1 MLQCCDVWAGW
12 PLSHG
17 QRGVLTH
24 LVAPIGCCSG
34 GAPPSDAYLSLDVAS
49 AGLTVNWVGSG
60 ARLRSRLSTDTAAML
75 AGDLQQLSATLK
87 HLVAVVDRSV
97 HRVPL
102 DRIPYPCYGCQD
114 RMCQSPT
121 RRSRQTYAADN
132 DDLTKAV
139 VQQQHQQQ
147 HNNGGSVYED
157 ADNSIPHIDS
167 DPEDSSTQDKPYPPV
182 DNDGEFEIKIF
193 NFFLFFI
200 NFLSYLE

>member
-1 MLQCCDVWAGW
+1 
-12 PLSHG
+12 
-17 QRGVLTH
+17 VLTH

-34 GAPPSDAYLSLDVAS
+34 GTPPSDAYLSLDVAS
-49 AGLTVNWVGSG
+49 AGLTVNWVGAG

-121 RRSRQTYAADN
+121 RRPRQTFATDN
-132 DDLTKAV
+132 DDRTKAAL
-139 VQQQHQQQ
+139 QQQHS
-147 HNNGGSVYED
+147 NGSSVYDD

-167 DPEDSSTQDKPYPPV
+167 DPEDSSIQDKPYPPV
-182 DNDGEFEIKIF
+182 DNDGEFLHY
-193 NFFLFFI
+193 FLFSKKVFESFGI
-200 NFLSYLE
+200 